1 MNEKPLT
8 PWVISMEDGKILA
21 AHCDCMA
28 GLGESCTHVASL
40 LWVVAVGVERRESL
54 TVTQKSAYWV
64 MPPAV
69 RSVAY
74 APIKEIEFIGKKRK
88 AVRGQSVAD
97 EESTGTS
104 STTRQKKLT
113 IPSEEEQ
120 KQFF

>member
-1 MNEKPLT
+1 MA
-8 PWVISMEDGKILA
+8 DGEILA
-21 AHCDCMA
+21 AHYDCMA

-40 LWVVAVGVERRESL
+40 LWVVAVGV
-54 TVTQKSAYWV
+54 VTQKSAYWV

-88 AVRGQSVAD
+88 AVHGQSVAD
-97 EESTGTS
+97 TDSTSTS

-113 IPSEEEQ
+113 VPSEEEQ
-120 KQFF
+120 KQLFFF